1 MPDEASSD
9 VISGGRDP
17 DHRRAGLG
25 RVLAGVAVA
34 ALVAGVVALQVNSHL
49 TRSAPY
55 PPPSPSPVALTAPQM
70 LHGTPLRPGGA
81 PAAQLFLGGDDLRLL
96 NVPGQ
101 AQVSLADVLQDGGDT
116 QDPLG
121 PGAAVQQIISAD
133 GGVVALI
140 DGQGAAG
147 LPDIGD
153 VLFIP
158 VGTRGAGLPRI
169 IARANYMAAAP
180 DHRGVWVEQAG
191 PPWGN
196 GPSDSPA
203 WLAGDNGQR
212 LSGIV
217 HLNDQELIADTLPGL
232 LLQSPD
238 RGLALMTPSNGR
250 IEPAG
255 IPQDSV
261 IVAADADQVAWQ
273 DPACPPDCTLHVT
286 DLRGGAGTQLTLPPG
301 TVINTN
307 DTADFDPAGQRLAL
321 ALDSVDRQG
330 TAAAD
335 TYVYV
340 ADLRTGKLTRVPGGP
355 IPVVTLPVVPGAFP
369 YGSST
374 VVCVRW
380 SATGSGLWI
389 VATDGLFFQAGYWTG
404 RGPLRVLQPQT
415 GLAYKLALP
424 GPAA

>member
-1 MPDEASSD
+1 MPDEASWD
-9 VISGGRDP
+9 VISAGRDP
-17 DHRRAGLG
+17 DHRRPGLG
-25 RVLAGVAVA
+25 RLLAGVAVA
-34 ALVAGVVALQVNSHL
+34 ALVAGVVALNVDSHL
-49 TRSAPY
+49 ARTV
-55 PPPSPSPVALTAPQM
+55 PPPRPSPSPVALTAPQM
-70 LHGTPLRPGGA
+70 LHGTPLRPNGA
-81 PAAQLFLGGDDLRLL
+81 PATQLFLGGDNLRLL
-96 NVPGQ
+96 NVPELTLT
-101 AQVSLADVLQDGGDT
+101 SLAKVLPDGGDT

-121 PGAAVQQIISAD
+121 PGAAVQQIIPVN

-140 DGQGAAG
+140 DGQGAAD

-158 VGTRGAGLPRI
+158 VGTRGAGPPRI
-169 IARANYMAAAP
+169 IARANYMAVAP
-180 DHRGVWVEQAG
+180 GNRAVWVEQAG
-191 PPWGN
+191 PPWGD

-217 HLNDQELIADTLPGL
+217 HLNDQELIADTVPGL

-238 RGLALMTPSNGR
+238 RGLAVMNPGSGR
-250 IEPAG
+250 TKSAG

-261 IVAADADQVAWQ
+261 IVATNSGKVAWQ

-286 DLRGGAGTQLTLPPG
+286 NLQGGPSAKLTLPPD

-330 TAAAD
+330 TAASD
-335 TYVYV
+335 TYVYI

-355 IPVVTLPVVPGAFP
+355 IPVVTLPAVPGAFP

-374 VVCVRW
+374 VTCVRW
-380 SATGSGLWI
+380 SAAGSGLWI
-389 VATDGLFFQAGYWTG
+389 VATDGLYFQAGYWTG
-404 RGPLRVLQPQT
+404 HGPLRILQPQA

-424 GPAA
+424 GPAT

>member
-25 RVLAGVAVA
+25 RLLAGVAVA
-34 ALVAGVVALQVNSHL
+34 ALVAGVIALHVDSRL
-49 TRSAPY
+49 SRTV
-55 PPPSPSPVALTAPQM
+55 PPPRPSPSPVALTAPQM
-70 LHGTPLRPGGA
+70 LHGTPLRPSDA
-81 PAAQLFLGGDDLRLL
+81 PATQLFLGGDDLRLL
-96 NVPGQ
+96 NVRQ
-101 AQVSLADVLQDGGDT
+101 QTQVSLAEVLPDGGDT

-121 PGAAVQQIISAD
+121 PGTAVQEIISVN
-133 GGVVALI
+133 GGVVALV

-158 VGTRGAGLPRI
+158 VGTRGPGPMRI
-169 IARANYMAAAP
+169 IARANYVAVAP
-180 DHRGVWVEQAG
+180 DHSGVWVEQAG

-196 GPSDSPA
+196 GPSGSPA
-203 WLAGDNGQR
+203 WLVGENGQR
-212 LSGIV
+212 LSGII
-217 HLNDQELIADTLPGL
+217 HLTDQELIADTAPGL

-238 RGLALMTPSNGR
+238 RGLALMTPGSGR
-250 IEPAG
+250 TRPVG

-261 IVAADADQVAWQ
+261 IVAADSHEVAWQ

-286 DLRGGAGTQLTLPPG
+286 DLQGGPGARLTLPPD

-307 DTADFDPAGQRLAL
+307 DTADFNPDGQRLAL

-340 ADLRTGKLTRVPGGP
+340 ANLRTGKLTRVPGGP
-355 IPVVTLPVVPGAFP
+355 IPVVTLPAVPGAFP

-374 VVCVRW
+374 VICARW
-380 SATGSGLWI
+380 SADGSGLWI
-389 VATDGLFFQAGYWTG
+389 VATDGLYYQAGYWTG
-404 RGPLRVLQPQT
+404 NGPLRVLQPEA

-424 GPAA
+424 GPAT